1 MDWSVTCAVAAR
13 GFEFRPAAREELGE
27 ISSIPSAARHECE
40 AAIQP
45 EKLSVHVPLPM
56 ERFS

>member
-1 MDWSVTCAVAAR
+1 MTCAVAAR
-13 GFEFRPAAREELGE
+13 GCEFRPAAREELGE
-27 ISSIPSAARHECE
+27 IPSITSAARHERE